1 MTDHAPKLTLAIPA
15 LNESA
20 IILGNIAELGRWMGE
35 NLPEIDF
42 EILVIDD
49 GSTDG
54 MGDML
59 DRAASADPRVRVVHH
74 PRNLGRGRAIRTAM
88 ENSGGSWLIAL
99 DADLSYSP
107 DHIPALLAPLRDGTA
122 DVTLASPYHPEGR
135 VENVPLARA
144 WLSRVGNRILS
155 RSFQS
160 DISTVTCVV
169 RGYTRE
175 VMDHLELVNDGKDL
189 HLEVLYKA
197 EILGFRIVEIPA
209 RLVWRD
215 RKRGQ
220 AGKRPFGWL
229 RDNPFVK
236 MRKVIFSHVAFN
248 FIAKPKLLFLGP
260 IILSLV
266 VMLYGTASLITSY
279 FQRLVA
285 GEQAPFRST
294 LVDGQLTL
302 SLTLATLIISLV
314 FFFFLFVASQAKQYF
329 EEQYILSTRSHYL
342 LKKLSRQIDAAK
354 KN

>member
-1 MTDHAPKLTLAIPA
+1 MMDHALTLTLAIPA

-20 IILGNIAELGRWMGE
+20 IILSNIAELESWMAE
-35 NLPEIDF
+35 NLPEINF
-42 EILVIDD
+42 EILVVDD

-54 MGDML
+54 MGEL
-59 DRAASADPRVRVVHH
+59 LNQAAEHNPRLRVVHH

-88 ENSGGSWLIAL
+88 ENSDGAWLIAL

-107 DHIPALLAPLRDGTA
+107 EHIPALLAPLRNGTA
-122 DVTLASPYHPEGR
+122 DVTLASPYHPQGS
-135 VENVPLARA
+135 VENVPFARA

-155 RSFQS
+155 RSFES
-160 DISTVTCVV
+160 DISTATCVV

-209 RLVWRD
+209 KLVWRD

-220 AGKRPFGWL
+220 AKKRPFGWL
-229 RDNPFVK
+229 RDNAFIK
-236 MRKVIFSHVAFN
+236 MRKVIFSHFAFN
-248 FIAKPKLLFLGP
+248 FITRPKLLFLGP
-260 IILSLV
+260 IVLSLG
-266 VMLYGTASLITSY
+266 VMIYGTASLIASY
-279 FQRLVA
+279 LQRLAA
-285 GEQAPFRST
+285 GETAPFRST
-294 LVDGQLTL
+294 LIDGQLTL

-342 LKKLSRQIDAAK
+342 LKKLCRQIDAAK